1 MKFLLAAVNA
11 KYIHSNLGIYS
22 LNKYAQEKLETRRA
36 QGEAFPGIQI
46 EMGIYDKPTDGFGIT
61 GYLQTQSRCSGIFLL
76 YLEYSLC
83 KGTCKGFE
91 KGDAAAYHMARRT
104 GGVI

>member
-46 EMGIYDKPTDGFGIT
+46 EMG
-61 GYLQTQSRCSGIFLL
+61 
-76 YLEYSLC
+76 EY
-83 KGTCKGFE
+83 T
-91 KGDAAAYHMARRT
+91 
-104 GGVI
+104 INQ

>member
-46 EMGIYDKPTDGFGIT
+46 EMGEYTINQQMDL

>member
-46 EMGIYDKPTDGFGIT
+46 EMGEYTINQQMDLVLQDIYRRSPDVAGFSCYIWNILYVKELVRDLKKVMPQLTIWLG
-61 GYLQTQSRCSGIFLL
+61 RC
-76 YLEYSLC
+76 
-83 KGTCKGFE
+83 
-91 KGDAAAYHMARRT
+91 
-104 GGVI
+104 V

>member
-46 EMGIYDKPTDGFGIT
+46 EWGNI
-61 GYLQTQSRCSGIFLL
+61 R
-76 YLEYSLC
+76 
-83 KGTCKGFE
+83 
-91 KGDAAAYHMARRT
+91 
-104 GGVI
+104 